1 MIAVKD
7 RTSGADLGG
16 ATRSTRTFK
25 PIRQTHPQIPPV
37 AQFLGSLGVIPFIFL
52 ELAGPYLEASFQ
64 ERTHI
69 ALVAYGSRILSPPGK
84 IHWGPTITGASL
96 SQSNGSTFV

>member
-16 ATRSTRTFK
+16 ATRSTRTIK
-25 PIRQTHPQIPPV
+25 THPQIPPV

-52 ELAGPYLEASFQ
+52 VLAGPYLEASFQ

-69 ALVAYGSRILSPPGK
+69 ALAAYGSRILSPLGE
-84 IHWGPTITGASL
+84 IHWGPEIAGANL
-96 SQSNGSTFV
+96 SQIIGSTFV

>member
-7 RTSGADLGG
+7 RTCGADLGG
-16 ATRSTRTFK
+16 ATRSTRTIK

-69 ALVAYGSRILSPPGK
+69 ALAAYGSRILSPLGE
-84 IHWGPTITGASL
+84 IHWEPSIAGANL
-96 SQSNGSTFV
+96 SQIIGSTFV